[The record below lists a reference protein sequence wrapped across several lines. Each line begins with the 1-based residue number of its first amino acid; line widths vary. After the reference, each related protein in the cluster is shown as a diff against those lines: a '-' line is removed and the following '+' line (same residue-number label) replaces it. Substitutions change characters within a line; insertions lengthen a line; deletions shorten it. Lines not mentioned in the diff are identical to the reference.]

1 MRKYGRAC
9 KGQPHGRC
17 KRQASRREARRSGA
31 TQCDAQPRGAH
42 GRGADHTRSDG
53 DPTVSE
59 RRSLE
64 SERSMTGGSEDGVG
78 GEDQTAAPMSKGS
91 EPKEAETVNDLT
103 LSHRE
108 KE

>member
-1 MRKYGRAC
+1 
-9 KGQPHGRC
+9 
-17 KRQASRREARRSGA
+17 
-31 TQCDAQPRGAH
+31 
-42 GRGADHTRSDG
+42 
-53 DPTVSE
+53 VSE